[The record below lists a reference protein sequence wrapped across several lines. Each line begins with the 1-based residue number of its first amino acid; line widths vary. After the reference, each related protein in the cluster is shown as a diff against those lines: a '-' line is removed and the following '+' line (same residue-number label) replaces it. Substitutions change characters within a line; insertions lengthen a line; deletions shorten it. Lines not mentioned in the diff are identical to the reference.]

1 MIIGI
6 SGLNNTDN
14 PAPGVGVGKSLK
26 GHRLIGLSYDPNEPG
41 VYQNIFERVFLM
53 PYPTLGF
60 QELFHRLQYIQR
72 ETGLE
77 GVIPT
82 LDAELSLYIKYQDRL
97 HQELGLKTCLPTLSQ
112 FEAREKRRLGELAE
126 KLGISYPKTYEIF
139 SIDELIRQV
148 RKSGFPVMV
157 KGNYYKA
164 YRASNLEEAVDYFYK
179 ISNEWGFPILIQEVV
194 EGEEINYL
202 GLSREGELLG
212 GIGIRKL
219 TTTELGKIWTGV
231 TIENRELLELALRF
245 TELTGWNG
253 AFELE
258 CIASRNQIYLIEIN
272 PRFPAWVYFGTG
284 VGVNLPEM
292 MVQIIEGKV
301 VKPQLSYPPERMY
314 VRYVDELITDFN
326 LFKKLFSEKE
336 L

>member
-1 MIIGI
+1 
-6 SGLNNTDN
+6 
-14 PAPGVGVGKSLK
+14 
-26 GHRLIGLSYDPNEPG
+26 
-41 VYQNIFERVFLM
+41 
-53 PYPTLGF
+53 
-60 QELFHRLQYIQR
+60 
-72 ETGLE
+72 E

-82 LDAELSLYIKYQDRL
+82 LDAELSLYIKYQQQL
-97 HQELGLKTCLPTLSQ
+97 QEELGIKTCLPTLSQ

-126 KLGISYPKTYEIF
+126 KLGISYPKTSEIF

-179 ISNEWGFPILIQEVV
+179 ISNEWGFPILIQEMV

-219 TTTELGKIWTGV
+219 TTTELGKIWTGI
-231 TIENRELLELALRF
+231 TIENRNLLELARQF

-258 CIASRNQIYLIEIN
+258 CIASRNKIYLIEIN

-284 VGVNLPEM
+284 IGVNLPEM
-292 MVQIIEGKV
+292 MVQIMEGRV
-301 VKPQLSYPPERMY
+301 VEPQLKYPAERMY